1 MGIIKSRRRVNS
13 YNNCVRRNYDLDN
26 NKNGIVLSIVK
37 KVLHRDGIN
46 ITPIKKGLTN
56 DSFIC
61 SLIDDEKYV
70 IRIPNKDTSALVNR
84 EEEAAVYSAIQGLH
98 ISDEVLYLDP
108 ASGIKITKFVNHAHS
123 LDVYNQDEL
132 SLALD
137 KLKELHH
144 SGLEV
149 KHIFDLRKTIDK
161 YESLRG
167 KPSLFQNYEFTR
179 VNMLELLACID
190 TMNREYC
197 LCHIDANCDNFL
209 ITDDKEVRL
218 IDFEY
223 AGMQDPNLDVAMIC
237 LYSQLDRNMIDVII
251 DTYYGERVDDA
262 IRYLIY
268 AYIAIGGFIW
278 SIWCEVKEGPHVLEN
293 KYARSQYDY
302 AMKYFHIVYEEARGL
317 DMFKGLYS

>member
-1 MGIIKSRRRVNS
+1 MKNDNILDRDKIATFLSNIFK
-13 YNNCVRRNYDLDN
+13 VRIDDIVSLDP
-26 NKNGIVLSIVK
+26 V
-37 KVLHRDGIN
+37 
-46 ITPIKKGLTN
+46 KKGLTN
-56 DSFIC
+56 DSFTFSIRN
-61 SLIDDEKYV
+61 DGKYV
-70 IRIPNKDTSALVNR
+70 IRIPNANTSALVNR

-98 ISDEVLYLDP
+98 ISDEILYLDP

-132 SLALD
+132 LLALD

-149 KHIFDLRKTIDK
+149 QHTFDLRKTIDK

-167 KPSLFQNYEFTR
+167 NPSLFQNYEFTR
-179 VNMLELLACID
+179 TNMLELLACID
-190 TMNREYC
+190 TMSREYC

-209 ITDDKEVRL
+209 ITDTKEVRL

-223 AGMQDPNLDVAMIC
+223 AGMQDPNLDIAMIC
-237 LYSQLDRNMIDVII
+237 LYSQLDRDTIDVII
-251 DTYYGERVDDA
+251 DTYYCERVDNA

-278 SIWCEVKEGPHVLEN
+278 SIWCEVKEGSHVLEN
-293 KYARSQYDY
+293 KYACSQYDY
-302 AMKYFHIVYEEARGL
+302 AVEYFQIIYEQAKEL

>member
-1 MGIIKSRRRVNS
+1 MGVFHKNKLDKNKIRDILSNS
-13 YNNCVRRNYDLDN
+13 MDVSQEDN
-26 NKNGIVLSIVK
+26 I
-37 KVLHRDGIN
+37 D
-46 ITPIKKGLTN
+46 ITPVKKGLTN

-61 SLIDDEKYV
+61 SLKNNEKYV
-70 IRIPNKDTSALVNR
+70 IRIPNADTSALVNR
-84 EEEAAVYSAIQGLH
+84 EEEAAVYSAIQGLY

-108 ASGIKITKFVNHAHS
+108 TTGIKITKFVDCAHS
-123 LDVYNQDEL
+123 LDVYNQDEVA
-132 SLALD
+132 LALG
-137 KLKELHH
+137 KLKTLHY
-144 SGLEV
+144 SGV
-149 KHIFDLRKTIDK
+149 KVQHTFDLLTIIEN

-167 KPSLFQNYEFTR
+167 KTSLFQNYELIR
-179 VNMLELLACID
+179 VNILGLLACIN
-190 TMNREYC
+190 TTKREYC

-209 ITDDKEVRL
+209 ITHNKEVRL

-223 AGMQDPNLDVAMIC
+223 AGMQDPNLDIAMIC

-293 KYARSQYDY
+293 QYACSQYDY
-302 AMKYFHIVYEEARGL
+302 AMEYFHVVYEEARGL
-317 DMFKGLYS
+317 DIFKGLYS

>member
-26 NKNGIVLSIVK
+26 NKNGTVLSIVK
-37 KVLHRDGIN
+37 KVLHRESID
-46 ITPIKKGLTN
+46 ITPVKKGLTN

-61 SLIDDEKYV
+61 SLTDDEKYV
-70 IRIPNKDTSALVNR
+70 IRIPNADTSALVNR
-84 EEEAAVYSAIQGLH
+84 EEEAAVYSAIQGLD
-98 ISDEVLYLDP
+98 ISDEILYLDP

-137 KLKELHH
+137 KLKELHR

-149 KHIFDLRKTIDK
+149 QHTFDLRRTIDK
-161 YESLRG
+161 YELLRG
-167 KPSLFQNYEFTR
+167 NPSLFQNYEVTR
-179 VNMLELLACID
+179 ANMLELLACID

-197 LCHIDANCDNFL
+197 LCHIDTNCDNFL
-209 ITDDKEVRL
+209 ITDTKEVRL

-223 AGMQDPNLDVAMIC
+223 AGMQDPNLDIAMIC
-237 LYSQLDRNMIDVII
+237 LYSQLDRKMINVII
-251 DTYYGERVDDA
+251 DTYYDEKIDDA
-262 IRYLIY
+262 TRYLIY

>member
-1 MGIIKSRRRVNS
+1 MIPCYNIHIKNDNILDRDKITTFLSKIFKVKFDDIISLEPV
-13 YNNCVRRNYDLDN
+13 
-26 NKNGIVLSIVK
+26 
-37 KVLHRDGIN
+37 
-46 ITPIKKGLTN
+46 KKGLTN
-56 DSFIC
+56 DSFTFSIRN
-61 SLIDDEKYV
+61 DGKYV
-70 IRIPNKDTSALVNR
+70 IRIPNADTSALVNR
-84 EEEAAVYSAIQGLH
+84 EEEAGVYSAIQGLH
-98 ISDEVLYLDP
+98 ISDEILYLDS

-123 LDVYNQDEL
+123 LDVYNQDEV

-149 KHIFDLRKTIDK
+149 QHTFDLCKTIDK

-167 KPSLFQNYEFTR
+167 NPSLFQNYEFTR
-179 VNMLELLACID
+179 ANMLELLACIN

-209 ITDDKEVRL
+209 ITDTKEVRL

-223 AGMQDPNLDVAMIC
+223 AGMQDPNLDIAMIC
-237 LYSQLDRNMIDVII
+237 LYSQLDRNMIDRII
-251 DTYYGERVDDA
+251 DIYHGHRVDDTT
-262 IRYLIY
+262 RYLIY

-278 SIWCEVKEGPHVLEN
+278 SIWCEVKEGPHVLKN

-302 AMKYFHIVYEEARGL
+302 AMKYFQIVYEEAKEL

>member
-1 MGIIKSRRRVNS
+1 MIPCHKIYLK
-13 YNNCVRRNYDLDN
+13 NNILDRD
-26 NKNGIVLSIVK
+26 KITTFLSTILNVQ
-37 KVLHRDGIN
+37 VENIIN
-46 ITPIKKGLTN
+46 IEPVKKGLTN
-56 DSFIC
+56 DSFTFSIKN
-61 SLIDDEKYV
+61 DGKYV
-70 IRIPNKDTSALVNR
+70 IRIPNADTSALVNR
-84 EEEAAVYSAIQGLH
+84 EEEATVYLAIEGLQ

-108 ASGIKITKFVNHAHS
+108 ATGIKITKFVNHAHF
-123 LDVYNQDEL
+123 LDVYNQDEVA
-132 SLALD
+132 LALD
-137 KLKELHH
+137 KLKALHN
-144 SGLEV
+144 SKVEV
-149 KHIFDLRKTIDK
+149 QHIFDLLAIIEK

-167 KPSLFQNYEFTR
+167 KTSLFQNYELIR
-179 VNMLELLACID
+179 ANILGLLACIN
-190 TMNREYC
+190 TTKREYC

-223 AGMQDPNLDVAMIC
+223 AGMQDPNLDIAMIC

-278 SIWCEVKEGPHVLEN
+278 SIWCEVKEGPHVLKN
-293 KYARSQYDY
+293 KYACSQYNY
-302 AMKYFHIVYEEARGL
+302 AMEYFQIVYDKAKGL

>member
-1 MGIIKSRRRVNS
+1 MGVFCK
-13 YNNCVRRNYDLDN
+13 N
-26 NKNGIVLSIVK
+26 NKLDKNKIKRILSNSMGMSQDTSVDIVPV
-37 KVLHRDGIN
+37 
-46 ITPIKKGLTN
+46 KKGLTN

-61 SLIDDEKYV
+61 TIKGDGKYV
-70 IRIPNKDTSALVNR
+70 IRIPNVDTSALVNR

-98 ISDEVLYLDP
+98 ISDEILYLDP
-108 ASGIKITKFVNHAHS
+108 TSGIKITKFVDNAHS
-123 LDVYNQDEL
+123 LDIYNRDEL
-132 SLALD
+132 TLALD

-149 KHIFDLRKTIDK
+149 WHTFDLRKTIDK

-167 KPSLFQNYEFTR
+167 NPSLFQNYEFTR
-179 VNMLELLACID
+179 TKMLELLACID

-209 ITDDKEVRL
+209 ITDTKEVRL

-223 AGMQDPNLDVAMIC
+223 AGMQDPNLDIAMIC
-237 LYSQLDRNMIDVII
+237 LYSQLDRKMIDVII
-251 DTYYGERVDDA
+251 DTYYDEKIDDA
-262 IRYLIY
+262 TRYLIY

-278 SIWCEVKEGPHVLEN
+278 SIWCEVKEGTHVLEN

-302 AMKYFHIVYEEARGL
+302 AMKYFQIVYEQAREL
-317 DMFKGLYS
+317 NMFKGLYS

>member
-1 MGIIKSRRRVNS
+1 MKNDNILDRDKITTFLSKIFKVKIDDIISLEPV
-13 YNNCVRRNYDLDN
+13 
-26 NKNGIVLSIVK
+26 
-37 KVLHRDGIN
+37 
-46 ITPIKKGLTN
+46 KKGLTN
-56 DSFIC
+56 DSFTFSIRN
-61 SLIDDEKYV
+61 DGKYV
-70 IRIPNKDTSALVNR
+70 IRIPNADTSALVNR

-98 ISDEVLYLDP
+98 ISDEILYLDP

-132 SLALD
+132 SLTLD

-149 KHIFDLRKTIDK
+149 LHTFNLRKTIDK

-167 KPSLFQNYEFTR
+167 NPSLFQNYEFTR
-179 VNMLELLACID
+179 ANMLELLACID
-190 TMNREYC
+190 TMNRECC

-209 ITDDKEVRL
+209 ITDTKEVRL

-223 AGMQDPNLDVAMIC
+223 AGMQDPNLDIAMIC
-237 LYSQLDRNMIDVII
+237 LYSQLDRNMIDRII
-251 DTYYGERVDDA
+251 DTYHGYRVDDTT
-262 IRYLIY
+262 RYLIY

-293 KYARSQYDY
+293 KYARSQYNY
-302 AMKYFHIVYEEARGL
+302 AMEYFQIVYEQAKEL

>member
-1 MGIIKSRRRVNS
+1 MGMSQDTSV
-13 YNNCVRRNYDLDN
+13 D
-26 NKNGIVLSIVK
+26 IVPV
-37 KVLHRDGIN
+37 
-46 ITPIKKGLTN
+46 KKGLTN

-61 SLIDDEKYV
+61 TIKGDGKYV
-70 IRIPNKDTSALVNR
+70 IRIPNVDTSALVNR
-84 EEEAAVYSAIQGLH
+84 EEEAAVYSAIQGSD
-98 ISDEVLYLDP
+98 ISDEILYLDP

-132 SLALD
+132 LLALD

-149 KHIFDLRKTIDK
+149 QHTFDLCKIIDK
-161 YESLRG
+161 YEALRG
-167 KPSLFQNYEFTR
+167 NPSLFQNYGFTR
-179 VNMLELLACID
+179 SNMLELLACIN

-209 ITDDKEVRL
+209 ITDTKKVRL

-223 AGMQDPNLDVAMIC
+223 AGMQDPNLDIAMIC
-237 LYSQLDRNMIDVII
+237 LYSQLNRNMIDRII
-251 DTYYGERVDDA
+251 DTYHGHRVDDTT
-262 IRYLIY
+262 RYLIY

-293 KYARSQYDY
+293 QYAYSQYEY
-302 AMKYFHIVYEEARGL
+302 AMEYFQIVYEEAKGL
-317 DMFKGLYS
+317 DMFKGLYN

>member
-1 MGIIKSRRRVNS
+1 MGVFRKNKLDKNKIRDILSNS
-13 YNNCVRRNYDLDN
+13 VD
-26 NKNGIVLSIVK
+26 VLQDENI
-37 KVLHRDGIN
+37 D
-46 ITPIKKGLTN
+46 ITPVKKGLTN
-56 DSFIC
+56 DSFTFSIKN
-61 SLIDDEKYV
+61 DGKYV
-70 IRIPNKDTSALVNR
+70 IRIPNEDTSALVNR

-108 ASGIKITKFVNHAHS
+108 ASGIKITKFVDNAHS
-123 LDVYNQDEL
+123 LDVYNLDEL

-149 KHIFDLRKTIDK
+149 KHIFDLRKTIDQ
-161 YESLRG
+161 YESLRD

-179 VNMLELLACID
+179 TNMLELLACID

-209 ITDDKEVRL
+209 ITDTKEVRL

-223 AGMQDPNLDVAMIC
+223 AGMQDPNLDIAMIC
-237 LYSQLDRNMIDVII
+237 LYSQLDRNRIDVII
-251 DTYYGERVDDA
+251 DTYYGERVDNT

-278 SIWCEVKEGPHVLEN
+278 SIWCEVKEGPQVLEN

-302 AMKYFHIVYEEARGL
+302 AMKYFQIVYEQAKEL

>member
-1 MGIIKSRRRVNS
+1 MKNDNILDRDKIATFLSNIFK
-13 YNNCVRRNYDLDN
+13 VRIDDIVSLDP
-26 NKNGIVLSIVK
+26 V
-37 KVLHRDGIN
+37 
-46 ITPIKKGLTN
+46 KKGLTN
-56 DSFIC
+56 DSFTFSIRN
-61 SLIDDEKYV
+61 DGKYV
-70 IRIPNKDTSALVNR
+70 IRIPNANTSALVNR

-98 ISDEVLYLDP
+98 ISDEILYLDP

-132 SLALD
+132 LLALD

-149 KHIFDLRKTIDK
+149 QHTFDLRKTIDK

-167 KPSLFQNYEFTR
+167 NPSLFQNYEFTR
-179 VNMLELLACID
+179 TNMLELLACID

-209 ITDDKEVRL
+209 ITDTKEVRL

-223 AGMQDPNLDVAMIC
+223 AGMQDPNLDIAMIC
-237 LYSQLDRNMIDVII
+237 LYSQLDRNMIDVVI
-251 DTYYGERVDDA
+251 DTYYGKRVDDTT
-262 IRYLIY
+262 RYLIY

-278 SIWCEVKEGPHVLEN
+278 SIWCEVKEGNHVLEN
-293 KYARSQYDY
+293 KYACSQYNY
-302 AMKYFHIVYEEARGL
+302 AMEYFQIVYEQAREL

>member
-1 MGIIKSRRRVNS
+1 MKNDNILDRDKITTFLSKIFKVKIDDIISLEPV
-13 YNNCVRRNYDLDN
+13 
-26 NKNGIVLSIVK
+26 
-37 KVLHRDGIN
+37 
-46 ITPIKKGLTN
+46 KKGLTN
-56 DSFIC
+56 DSFTFSIRN
-61 SLIDDEKYV
+61 DGKYV
-70 IRIPNKDTSALVNR
+70 IRIPNADTSALVNR

-98 ISDEVLYLDP
+98 ISDEILYLDP

-132 SLALD
+132 SLTLD

-149 KHIFDLRKTIDK
+149 LHTFNLRKTIDK

-167 KPSLFQNYEFTR
+167 NPSLFQNYEFTR
-179 VNMLELLACID
+179 ANMLELLACID
-190 TMNREYC
+190 TTKREYC

-223 AGMQDPNLDVAMIC
+223 AAMQDPNLDIAMIC
-237 LYSQLDRNMIDVII
+237 LYSQLDRNRIDVII

-278 SIWCEVKEGPHVLEN
+278 SIWCEVKEGPHVLKN

-302 AMKYFHIVYEEARGL
+302 AMKYFQIVYEEAKEL

>member
-1 MGIIKSRRRVNS
+1 MIPCHNIHMKNDNILDRDKITTFLSKIFKVKIDDIISLEPV
-13 YNNCVRRNYDLDN
+13 
-26 NKNGIVLSIVK
+26 
-37 KVLHRDGIN
+37 
-46 ITPIKKGLTN
+46 KKGLTN
-56 DSFIC
+56 DSFTFSIRN
-61 SLIDDEKYV
+61 DGKYV
-70 IRIPNKDTSALVNR
+70 IRIPNADTSALVNR

-98 ISDEVLYLDP
+98 ISDEILYLDP

-132 SLALD
+132 SLTLD

-149 KHIFDLRKTIDK
+149 LHTFNLRKTIDK

-167 KPSLFQNYEFTR
+167 NPSLFQNYEFTR
-179 VNMLELLACID
+179 ANMLELLACID
-190 TMNREYC
+190 TTKREYC

-223 AGMQDPNLDVAMIC
+223 AAMQDPNLDIAMIC
-237 LYSQLDRNMIDVII
+237 LYSQLDRNRIDVII

-278 SIWCEVKEGPHVLEN
+278 SIWCEVKEGPHVLKN

-302 AMKYFHIVYEEARGL
+302 AMKYFQIVYEEAKEL

>member
-1 MGIIKSRRRVNS
+1 MGVFHKNKLDKNKIRDILSNSMDVSQDDNIDIIPV
-13 YNNCVRRNYDLDN
+13 
-26 NKNGIVLSIVK
+26 
-37 KVLHRDGIN
+37 
-46 ITPIKKGLTN
+46 KKGLTN

-61 SLIDDEKYV
+61 SIKDDEKYV
-70 IRIPNKDTSALVNR
+70 IRIPNVDTSALVNR

-98 ISDEVLYLDP
+98 ISDEILYLDP
-108 ASGIKITKFVNHAHS
+108 TSGIKITKFVDNAHS
-123 LDVYNQDEL
+123 LDIYNRDEL
-132 SLALD
+132 TLALD

-149 KHIFDLRKTIDK
+149 QHTFDLRKTIDK

-167 KPSLFQNYEFTR
+167 NPSLFQNYEFTR
-179 VNMLELLACID
+179 ANMLELLTCIN

-209 ITDDKEVRL
+209 ITDTKEVRL

-223 AGMQDPNLDVAMIC
+223 AGMQDPNLDIAMIC
-237 LYSQLDRNMIDVII
+237 LYSQLARDTIDVII

-278 SIWCEVKEGPHVLEN
+278 SIWCEVKEGSHVLEN
-293 KYARSQYDY
+293 KYACSQYDY
-302 AMKYFHIVYEEARGL
+302 AMEYFQIIYEQAKEL

>member
-1 MGIIKSRRRVNS
+1 MKNDNILDRDKITTFLSKIFKVKIDDIISLEPV
-13 YNNCVRRNYDLDN
+13 
-26 NKNGIVLSIVK
+26 
-37 KVLHRDGIN
+37 
-46 ITPIKKGLTN
+46 KKGLTN
-56 DSFIC
+56 DSFTFSIRN
-61 SLIDDEKYV
+61 DGKYV
-70 IRIPNKDTSALVNR
+70 IRIPNADTSALVNR

-98 ISDEVLYLDP
+98 ISDEILYLDP

-132 SLALD
+132 SLTLD
-137 KLKELHH
+137 KLKDLHH

-149 KHIFDLRKTIDK
+149 LHTFNLRKTIDK

-167 KPSLFQNYEFTR
+167 NPSLFQNYEFTR
-179 VNMLELLACID
+179 ANMLELLACID
-190 TMNREYC
+190 TMNRECC

-209 ITDDKEVRL
+209 ITDTKEVRL

-223 AGMQDPNLDVAMIC
+223 AGMQDPNLDIAMIC
-237 LYSQLDRNMIDVII
+237 LYSQLDRNMIDRII
-251 DTYYGERVDDA
+251 DTYHGYRVDDTT
-262 IRYLIY
+262 RYLIY

-293 KYARSQYDY
+293 KYARSQYNY
-302 AMKYFHIVYEEARGL
+302 AMEYFQIVYEQAKEL